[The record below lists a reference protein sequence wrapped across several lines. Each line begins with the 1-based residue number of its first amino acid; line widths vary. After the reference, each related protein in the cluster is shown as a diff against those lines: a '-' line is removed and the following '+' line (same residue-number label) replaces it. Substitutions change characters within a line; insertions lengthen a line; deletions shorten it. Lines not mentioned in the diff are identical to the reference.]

1 MCRNSKYFK
10 LNQNVSKPC
19 LKELLSIASLNI
31 QGIINKVDDND
42 FVNIVQ
48 NHDIFFTVTETWL
61 SNENFQCVELADYVC
76 INKICK
82 KVVMLGEALV
92 VFLFFIKKNLT
103 KFISSYKSK
112 CEFLLWIKI
121 DKTNSLRNRDLF
133 IGATYIPPEG
143 SPYSK
148 DVYKII
154 QDD

>member
-31 QGIINKVDDND
+31 QGMINKVDDND

-48 NHDIFFTVTETWL
+48 NHDICLTVTDTWL

-92 VFLFFIKKNLT
+92 VFLFFIKKT
-103 KFISSYKSK
+103 
-112 CEFLLWIKI
+112 
-121 DKTNSLRNRDLF
+121 
-133 IGATYIPPEG
+133 
-143 SPYSK
+143 
-148 DVYKII
+148 
-154 QDD
+154 